1 MKVLLTARTSIESSL
16 QHRTRRL
23 SKRTAETASYLRSL
37 TSGPMPCL
45 LALLMVAFPR
55 IAIVLLFF
63 FTNYFVRP
71 FHNILFLLLGF
82 IFLPLTTI
90 VYAWVVNAGEPV
102 AGIYLVAIIIAVLAD
117 IGLLSGGEYHRR
129 RW

>member
-1 MKVLLTARTSIESSL
+1 
-16 QHRTRRL
+16 
-23 SKRTAETASYLRSL
+23 
-37 TSGPMPCL
+37 MPCL

-55 IAIVLLFF
+55 IAILLLFF

-71 FHNILFLLLGF
+71 FHNLLILLVGF

-90 VYAWVVNAGEPV
+90 VYAWIVNAGEPV
-102 AGIYLVAIIIAVLAD
+102 AGIYLVAIVIAVLAD